1 MPAAGQRRRQRAL
14 IRALSAILMAAP
26 LLPSAVAAADDDW
39 SLERDN
45 SDPELVARRFAKLRK
60 DPFDRGQWRALEK
73 AIGRKGLVAK
83 IEAAH
88 RRDPEDVSLAV
99 LMSRVDLAAGRP
111 RDAADRLDA
120 IEARAGGLRGR
131 VFNMRMDALEA
142 AGAHDLLVD
151 ALEKQAT
158 GSKAATARKLWLR
171 ALKAAERGGLDKAA
185 LRLAQK
191 LAKADPRSLE
201 AQERL
206 ANAATQAGDPA
217 IANEAFEAAM
227 KLARG
232 EKARVPLR
240 VDWARARAREGQ
252 HEAAQKILWDG
263 LESRALG
270 EADRE
275 QLYEALARAY
285 AEAGQEAV
293 YAEAL
298 EKYLRDPRTGNDA
311 AGWRIL
317 AEARGRSGDDPIP
330 AFRRAVEL
338 APRDFEARKALILAL
353 EASGKADEAL
363 AEFRK
368 LDGRAQNVQL
378 GLELAGRMIP
388 NGQRQTAMA
397 LGEEL
402 ERMAGRDAQALMAL
416 VDFYNLN
423 DEHARALEVARKLV
437 ASHPRDPDARIVL
450 GEQLFQM
457 HDEPAALREWAM
469 LPKLIRPAHKGWAR
483 HAELLSEHNVRNA
496 GESLKKALAAAPREP
511 NYLRLQALIQTEQ
524 MVPHEALKTWQE
536 LLEIAKGPQHR
547 LLREEAR
554 TRVVDILVSATTSRI
569 TRARDEAERKAFRT
583 LSDRPTDAEA
593 IEAGLFLAE
602 LYTREQRFR
611 KAVKTLETLVEIE
624 PKSPDRLA
632 ALALAQRRAFMA
644 DEAMTT
650 VERLMD
656 LDPKR
661 GADLLSELSDLAF
674 RSGDVGRVLEAAN
687 RAKASGAD
695 SSGAL
700 LRLGE
705 LYEHRGDT
713 EAAARTYKGILEAHP
728 GDASAMLHLAELQL
742 TRGQLDEAAK
752 MFRAVL
758 DNNPPPDVARKAFVR
773 ALDLA
778 EASGET
784 LAVLGIALRYSQRAG
799 GSNESLEFVLDALDR
814 SSTGEVREWLGLA
827 KQRARTGANSRL
839 SGLRQSLLQTL
850 ARGPVGARERAA
862 THLGRL
868 ALPDTAA
875 PLARIGAHLSP
886 PRNATRSVQQA
897 FVRARTTALRA
908 AGELDDADAIPVF
921 VELLNSPERFSKV
934 RHAAA
939 WALARSSHRNAADAL
954 RPYVI
959 RYDDSLLAAMACV
972 ALARGAD
979 SKVARRDLD
988 HVSAVIRRVQSE
1000 AGRRACAFA
1009 RAALLPDDRVDE
1021 LIDSLDD
1028 ADPFEAGIAAWRL
1041 GELDPARLDKARAA
1055 AIYEALFRLYIGT
1068 RGLTRD
1074 AAGAALARLLAP
1086 KRRAT
1091 EPADLPPM
1099 AATNWEVTLDRWLR
1113 ARIAPGYTAIEAT
1126 ALAPHR
1132 QALASALTAAGQ
1144 GTRAE
1149 RKAAAVVRE
1158 TCANDRA
1165 EDGPRCL
1172 APLIRGPV
1180 AIAGADAPATRKD
1193 R

>member
-151 ALEKQAT
+151 ALR
-158 GSKAATARKLWLR
+158 SRPPAARPRPPASCGARAQGGR
-171 ALKAAERGGLDKAA
+171 ARRARQGRAA
-185 LRLAQK
+185 
-191 LAKADPRSLE
+191 PRAE
-201 AQERL
+201 ARQGR
-206 ANAATQAGDPA
+206 PA
-217 IANEAFEAAM
+217 
-227 KLARG
+227 LARG
-232 EKARVPLR
+232 PRAPRQRGDPSRRSGDRQRGVRSGDEARPRREARVPCASTGRALSR
-240 VDWARARAREGQ
+240 GSARSCP
-252 HEAAQKILWDG
+252 KILWDG

-402 ERMAGRDAQALMAL
+402 ERMAGRDAQATVGARRHS
-416 VDFYNLN
+416 LN
-423 DEHARALEVARKLV
+423 DEHARATRGRARKLV
-437 ASHPRDPDARIVL
+437 ASRPAIPTRIVL
-450 GEQLFQM
+450 GEQCSRCTARPAAARVGHAPQA
-457 HDEPAALREWAM
+457 HPARAQRAGPATRAALRAQ
-469 LPKLIRPAHKGWAR
+469 RPQRRRVAQ
-483 HAELLSEHNVRNA
+483 
-496 GESLKKALAAAPREP
+496 KALAAAPREP